1 MAVAGDQGEDETYE
15 ALSTLRAAVVADL
28 NKRGAGLSSIKT
40 FNLPSTLP
48 SLALATRLYRDPTRS
63 DELVAQANPV
73 HPAFMPTTFKAL
85 AN

>member
-1 MAVAGDQGEDETYE
+1 MTVAGDQGDDETYE

-40 FNLPSTLP
+40 FSVSAPMP
-48 SLALATRLYRDPTRS
+48 SLALAARLYRDPTRA